1 MIATILL
8 SFGVIFLAELGDKS
22 QLMALTFALRYRW
35 WVVLIGISAASVAV
49 NLIAAGVGHFL
60 GTALPANAIAVVTAL
75 TLLAVGLWTLRDA
88 LGPVEETTETP
99 APSTRNAFLVV
110 ISAFMLAELGDR
122 TMFAAAALASNNG
135 WLAVWI
141 GATAGMVAAGGLAI
155 AVGKLAGKHLPERGI
170 AFTSGLLFLFFAA
183 QTTLTAF
190 APRLSGPATIGLA
203 LLAPVL
209 VTVVIGGWRATRAR
223 LRSPGARGSAHDPAA
238 HDPAST
244 GGRLA
249 AAVATGSPA
258 PHGRDSSAPELG
270 STPPKA
276 LP

>member
-1 MIATILL
+1 MITTILL
-8 SFGVIFLAELGDKS
+8 SFGVLFLAELGDKS

-35 WVVLIGISAASVAV
+35 WVVLAGISVASVAV

-88 LGPVEETTETP
+88 LSSADEADETP

-122 TMFAAAALASNNG
+122 TMFAAAALASNNS

-141 GATAGMVAAGGLAI
+141 GSVAGMVAAGALAI
-155 AVGKLAGKHLPERGI
+155 LVGKLAGKHLPERGI
-170 AFTSGLLFLFFAA
+170 AIASGLLFLFFAA
-183 QTTLTAF
+183 KTMLDAF
-190 APRLSGPATIGLA
+190 APGLGGWGGVAVA
-203 LLAPVL
+203 LLAPALAGAGVGL
-209 VTVVIGGWRATRAR
+209 WKLTRGEAER
-223 LRSPGARGSAHDPAA
+223 PVDQPA
-238 HDPAST
+238 
-244 GGRLA
+244 
-249 AAVATGSPA
+249 
-258 PHGRDSSAPELG
+258 
-270 STPPKA
+270 KA

>member
-1 MIATILL
+1 MITTILL
-8 SFGVIFLAELGDKS
+8 SFGVLFLAELGDKS

-35 WVVLIGISAASVAV
+35 WVVLAGISVASVAV

-88 LGPVEETTETP
+88 LGAADEADETP

-122 TMFAAAALASNNG
+122 TMFAAAALASNNS

-141 GATAGMVAAGGLAI
+141 GSVAGMVAAGALAI
-155 AVGKLAGKHLPERGI
+155 LVGKLAGKHLPERGI
-170 AFTSGLLFLFFAA
+170 AIASGLLFLFFAA
-183 QTTLTAF
+183 KTVLDAF
-190 APRLSGPATIGLA
+190 VPGLGGWGSVAVA
-203 LLAPVL
+203 LLAPA
-209 VTVVIGGWRATRAR
+209 VT
-223 LRSPGARGSAHDPAA
+223 GAGVGVWKLSRKSVP
-238 HDPAST
+238 
-244 GGRLA
+244 
-249 AAVATGSPA
+249 SPA
-258 PHGRDSSAPELG
+258 DQPA
-270 STPPKA
+270 KA

>member
-35 WVVLIGISAASVAV
+35 WVVLIGISVASVAV

-60 GTALPANAIAVVTAL
+60 GTALPASAIAVVTAL

-88 LGPVEETTETP
+88 LGPAEAAEDTP

-141 GATAGMVAAGGLAI
+141 GSAAGMVAAGGLAI
-155 AVGKLAGKHLPERGI
+155 LVGKLAGKHLPERGI

-183 QTTLTAF
+183 KTTLDAF
-190 APRLSGPATIGLA
+190 VPSLGSWGSIGLA
-203 LLAPVL
+203 LLAPAVVGL
-209 VTVVIGGWRATRAR
+209 GIGAWRFFRPRAATVEV
-223 LRSPGARGSAHDPAA
+223 D
-238 HDPAST
+238 
-244 GGRLA
+244 
-249 AAVATGSPA
+249 AAVDQSV
-258 PHGRDSSAPELG
+258 
-270 STPPKA
+270 KA

>member
-35 WVVLIGISAASVAV
+35 WVVLIGISVASVAV

-88 LGPVEETTETP
+88 LGSAEDIEDTP
-99 APSTRNAFLVV
+99 PPSTRNAFLVV

-141 GATAGMVAAGGLAI
+141 GSTAGMVAAGGLAI
-155 AVGKLAGKHLPERGI
+155 LVGKLAGKHLPERGI

-183 QTTLTAF
+183 KTTLDAF
-190 APRLSGPATIGLA
+190 VPSLGGWGSTGLA
-203 LLAPVL
+203 LLAPIVVGLGIGAWRVL
-209 VTVVIGGWRATRAR
+209 RTRPATVED
-223 LRSPGARGSAHDPAA
+223 SAQ
-238 HDPAST
+238 S
-244 GGRLA
+244 
-249 AAVATGSPA
+249 V
-258 PHGRDSSAPELG
+258 
-270 STPPKA
+270 KA

>member
-8 SFGVIFLAELGDKS
+8 SFGVLFLAELGDKS
-22 QLMALTFALRYRW
+22 QLMALTFSLRYRW
-35 WVVLIGISAASVAV
+35 WVVLAGISVASVAV

-88 LGPVEETTETP
+88 LGGAEDSDDTP

-122 TMFAAAALASNNG
+122 TMFAAAALASNNS

-141 GATAGMVAAGGLAI
+141 GSVAGMVAAGALAI
-155 AVGKLAGKHLPERGI
+155 AVGKVAGKHLPERGI
-170 AFTSGLLFLFFAA
+170 AIASGLLFLFFA
-183 QTTLTAF
+183 TKTLLDAVATG
-190 APRLSGPATIGLA
+190 LSGWGAAAVA

-209 VTVVIGGWRATRAR
+209 T
-223 LRSPGARGSAHDPAA
+223 GAGIAA
-238 HDPAST
+238 WKLS
-244 GGRLA
+244 RR
-249 AAVATGSPA
+249 PA
-258 PHGRDSSAPELG
+258 PDQLA
-270 STPPKA
+270 KA